1 MVLTCNAI
9 NLSFNLIYQ
18 VISRFVSSLY
28 TNSEKKLKNGQK
40 TTVVLIF
47 DFEIELLT
55 FGFTLFE
62 VSHSFSALTP
72 IK

>member
-1 MVLTCNAI
+1 MLLICLLI
-9 NLSFNLIYQ
+9 SFIKSYQGLYQ
-18 VISRFVSSLY
+18 VY
-28 TNSEKKLKNGQK
+28 TLIQKKKLKNGQK
-40 TTVVLIF
+40 ITVVLIF

-62 VSHSFSALTP
+62 VSHCFSALTP

>member
-1 MVLTCNAI
+1 MLLICLLI
-9 NLSFNLIYQ
+9 SFIKSYQGLYQ
-18 VISRFVSSLY
+18 VY
-28 TNSEKKLKNGQK
+28 TLIQKKKLKNGQK
-40 TTVVLIF
+40 LTVVLIS

>member
-1 MVLTCNAI
+1 MLLICLLI
-9 NLSFNLIYQ
+9 SFIKSYQGLYQ
-18 VISRFVSSLY
+18 VY
-28 TNSEKKLKNGQK
+28 TLIQKKKLKNGQK
-40 TTVVLIF
+40 ITVVLIF